1 MLRAAPAASGGSP
14 LGRLPAQSLFI
25 LGAISQYLG
34 SAFAVLLF
42 ASVPAAGV
50 AWLRVV
56 AAAAVLLAWRR
67 APTSGT
73 APSATTSAAA

>member
-1 MLRAAPAASGGSP
+1 V
-14 LGRLPAQSLFI
+14 

-50 AWLRVV
+50 AWLRVL
-56 AAAAVLLAWRR
+56 AAAGALAAWRKPWR
-67 APTSGT
+67 TRWT
-73 APSATTSAAA
+73 ASRLRLVRSHGA